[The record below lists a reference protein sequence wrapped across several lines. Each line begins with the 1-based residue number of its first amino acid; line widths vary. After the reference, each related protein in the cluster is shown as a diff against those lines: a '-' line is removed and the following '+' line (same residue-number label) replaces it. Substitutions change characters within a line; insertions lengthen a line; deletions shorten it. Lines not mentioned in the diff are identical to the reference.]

1 MDRHFTQTAGACV
14 PAPEKPAGPRSPTFG
29 GFGAV
34 QFHPHHI
41 NLGTYSDRH
50 SAPVAGMV
58 GKNDMKAQTHPLQ
71 LQRLEALHGYGILDT
86 EREADFDEIAE
97 MASSYCSTAI
107 AVVNFIDAERQWF
120 KAEVGLGV
128 RETPLETSLC
138 SHVILEQDYVEITD
152 TLQDPRMQDNP
163 LCLAEPGLRFYAGV
177 LLKSPEGLPLGTLCV
192 LDHQPRSLTD
202 QQRKTLRVLGRQVMT
217 LLEMRRAFDM
227 AEIHR
232 READHR
238 IKNSLQSLMSF
249 IRIQDRQIARGASA
263 EEVLGGV
270 MARIQAMIRVHEQ
283 IYSDNGADWVDMRE
297 TLAPI
302 CRDLQQLAPPNVL
315 LNASVPS
322 VPVPSKVAVA
332 AGTFVSEFV
341 TNSFKHAFPD
351 GREGTVSIELSGED
365 ELLLTCCDDGIGMP
379 EEPETRGGLGSNLMD
394 LLAAEL
400 QADIQRDGSRLGV
413 SVSLRFARSG
423 S

>member
-1 MDRHFTQTAGACV
+1 MKRD
-14 PAPEKPAGPRSPTFG
+14 
-29 GFGAV
+29 
-34 QFHPHHI
+34 
-41 NLGTYSDRH
+41 L
-50 SAPVAGMV
+50 
-58 GKNDMKAQTHPLQ
+58 KAQTHPLQ
-71 LQRLEALHGYGILDT
+71 MQRLEALHGYGILDT
-86 EREADFDEIAE
+86 DPEADFDEIADL
-97 MASSYCSTAI
+97 AAAVCGTAI

-138 SHVILEQDYVEITD
+138 SHVILEQDYVEIAD

-192 LDHQPRSLTD
+192 LDRQPRSLTD

-217 LLEMRRAFDM
+217 LLELRRAFDM
-227 AEIHR
+227 ADIHR

-283 IYSDNGADWVDMRE
+283 IYSDNGSDRVDMRE
-297 TLAPI
+297 TLTPI
-302 CRDLQQLAPPNVL
+302 CRDLQQLAPPNVVL
-315 LNASVPS
+315 TESVPS
-322 VPVPSKVAVA
+322 VSVPSKVAIA

-351 GREGTVSIELSGED
+351 GREGIVSIELSGED
-365 ELLLTCCDDGIGMP
+365 ELVLTCSDDGIGMS
-379 EEPETRGGLGSNLMD
+379 EAPETPSGLGSNLMD

-400 QADIQRDGSRLGV
+400 QAEVQHDGAPPGV
-413 SVSLRFARSG
+413 SVSLRFERSG